1 MLCFRKLLVITYILI
16 SLMSIGLALDDDI
29 YDGSITEEGLR
40 FDSNQTV
47 EGFGIASSY
56 RCMESLDR
64 VLHSHSS
71 GSGVFTSESKALVR
85 DGVVAKRTP
94 ESFESNTGIGL
105 QENTSNAYSPTKL
118 DFPGS
123 FRSGPISSL
132 WSDSTFLFAGNDNVT
147 VLKAS
152 FDHVQALN
160 KEMTT
165 KVSGTGSYEDIQ
177 SSTSFTGSME
187 LNAVF
192 NGTGQ
197 IGAYLGPLNGE
208 NPDALMDEYYR
219 GTFTI
224 SKKMQIGFKSTLRQ
238 EEDEW
243 LPCCSGGWD
252 DMNFNDKK
260 SFPVDVNRVFNYIGL
275 DSPGY
280 NRIELKLL
288 SSPIQLENGSL

>member
-1 MLCFRKLLVITYILI
+1 MKKLPIIICILI
-16 SLMSIGLALDDDI
+16 ALMSVGLALADEEI
-29 YDGSITEEGLR
+29 KENISEEGLR

-56 RCMESLDR
+56 RCMASSDR
-64 VLHSHSS
+64 VLQSRNS
-71 GSGVFTSESKALVR
+71 GSGVFASESKTLVQNGEVIKR
-85 DGVVAKRTP
+85 DP
-94 ESFESNTGIGL
+94 DSFESTTGIGL
-105 QENTSNAYSPTKL
+105 QENTSNAYSPTKI

-123 FRSGPISSL
+123 FRSEPIRSL
-132 WSDSTFLFAGNDNVT
+132 WSDSTFAGNIGGI

-165 KVSGTGSYEDIQ
+165 KVSGEGSYEALTSPK
-177 SSTSFTGSME
+177 SSVSFGASMK
-187 LNAVF
+187 LNAAF

-197 IGAYLGPLNGE
+197 IGAYVGTLNGD
-208 NPDALMDEYYR
+208 NQDVLVDEYYR

-224 SKKMQIGFKSTLRQ
+224 SKKMEITLKSSLLP

-252 DMNFNDKK
+252 NMNYTDKK
-260 SFPVDVNRVFNYIGL
+260 SFPVDVDRIFNCTC
-275 DSPGY
+275 
-280 NRIELKLL
+280 
-288 SSPIQLENGSL
+288 

>member
-1 MLCFRKLLVITYILI
+1 MFCMKKLPIIIYILI
-16 SLMSIGLALDDDI
+16 ALMSIGLALADEEL
-29 YDGSITEEGLR
+29 YGNTETTGLR

-56 RCMESLDR
+56 RCMGPLDL

-71 GSGVFTSESKALVR
+71 GSGVSSSESRSYVR
-85 DGVVAKRTP
+85 NDEIVDGSP
-94 ESFESNTGIGL
+94 DSFSENNSVGL
-105 QENTSNAYSPTKL
+105 QEITSNAYSPTKL
-118 DFPGS
+118 DYPGS

-132 WSDSTFLFAGNDNVT
+132 WSDSTVLFAGKENVS

-152 FDHVQALN
+152 FDHAQALN

-165 KVSGTGSYEDIQ
+165 KISSEASYEDLALH
-177 SSTSFTGSME
+177 SAGSFANSMK

-197 IGAYLGPLNGE
+197 IGAYVGTLSGDNTDVL
-208 NPDALMDEYYR
+208 LDEYYR

-224 SKKMQIGFKSTLRQ
+224 SKKMNIGLKKSLLQ

-252 DMNFNDKK
+252 NMNYNDKK
-260 SFPVDVNRVFNYIGL
+260 SFPVDVNRVFNCTCF
-275 DSPGY
+275 
-280 NRIELKLL
+280 
-288 SSPIQLENGSL
+288 